1 MVTDLPARPA
11 DDVGALYVEVRS
23 RLLDARATVAR
34 SVNET
39 MVRTYWAIG
48 GLLDEHVGSLNRPEV
63 YGKALVDEIA
73 QRLSSEFGR
82 GFDSTNLRLMRQFF
96 NSFEICDA
104 PRRTSS
110 EDLPERADRP
120 RIEVQ
125 LSWTHYRL
133 LTRVH
138 DPGSRS
144 FYMNEAIRGR
154 WSTRELERQIAT
166 RYFERGLG
174 AQPVSADME
183 LADPQT
189 LLRDPYVLEFVG
201 LPDRY
206 SYTER
211 ELEQALIDQ
220 LQAFLLE
227 LGRGFSFVGRQQR
240 VTVDGDHF
248 YVDLVFYNYLLKAFR
263 RHRPKSWQARPSRYR
278 ANGLLRSLL
287 GGRSPRP
294 R

>member
-1 MVTDLPARPA
+1 MSDLPDRVTS
-11 DDVGALYVEVRS
+11 DVGALYAEVRAE
-23 RLLDARATVAR
+23 LLSARASVAR
-34 SVNET
+34 SVNEA
-39 MVRTYWAIG
+39 MVRAYWSIG
-48 GLLDEHVGSLNRPEV
+48 GMIERHVGGVDRSDT
-63 YGKALVDEIA
+63 YGKSLAVDLA
-73 QRLSSEFGR
+73 ARLSEEFGR
-82 GFDSTNLRLMRQFF
+82 GFDASNLRYMRLFF
-96 NSFEICDA
+96 NAFEICDA
-104 PRRTSS
+104 PRHKSS
-110 EDLPERADRP
+110 APVRLDRP
-120 RIEVQ
+120 EITVE

-138 DPGSRS
+138 RAGARW

-154 WSTRELERQIAT
+154 WSTRELERQIST

-174 AQPVSADME
+174 EQPLPAGTDVE
-183 LADPQT
+183 LADPQA

-240 VTVDGDHF
+240 VTVDGEHF
-248 YVDLVFYNYLLKAFR
+248 YVDY
-263 RHRPKSWQARPSRYR
+263 SDSRVIPIV
-278 ANGLLRSLL
+278 A
-287 GGRSPRP
+287 
-294 R
+294 